1 MYKPGF
7 HHLAFACRDIHET
20 HRFYT
25 EILGFDLIHT
35 ESKKVGEGYFRHIF
49 FDIGD
54 GSCIAF
60 FDLHGVGEPENF
72 KTEISSGL
80 GLPFWVNHLAFRGDK
95 ARKQEVA
102 AKLKAAG
109 MEVRMEI
116 DHDWVHSM
124 YFMDPNGIMLE
135 ICEDTPGVP
144 VNREEAVRLLDEVPG
159 EMAALE
165 I

>member
-20 HRFYT
+20 HRYYT

-35 ESKKVGEGYFRHIF
+35 ETKKMGSGFFRHIF

-54 GSCIAF
+54 GSCLAF
-60 FDLHGVGEPENF
+60 FDLHGAGEPENL
-72 KTEISSGL
+72 KTEISTGL
-80 GLPFWVNHLAFRGDK
+80 GLPTWVNHLAFRGDK

-102 AKLKAAG
+102 GKLKAAG
-109 MEVRMEI
+109 LKIMMEL
-116 DHDWVHSM
+116 DHDWAQSM

-135 ICEDTPGVP
+135 ICEDTPGIVA
-144 VNREEAVRLLDEVPG
+144 NREEAVRLLDEVPEG
-159 EMAALE
+159 VNA
-165 I
+165 

>member
-20 HRFYT
+20 HRFYS
-25 EILGFDLIHT
+25 EIMGFDLIHT
-35 ESKKVGEGYFRHIF
+35 ETKQMGSGYFRHIF

-72 KTEISSGL
+72 KTGISTGL
-80 GLPFWVNHLAFRGDK
+80 GLPPWVNHLAFRGDK

-102 AKLKAAG
+102 GKLAAAG
-109 MEVRMEI
+109 LKIEMEM
-116 DHDWVHSM
+116 DHGWVQSM

-135 ICEDTPGVP
+135 ISEDTPGITAD
-144 VNREEAVRLLDEVPG
+144 REEAVRLMDEMPEGVN
-159 EMAALE
+159 A
-165 I
+165 